1 MMQKIGLKNMKVL
14 HILELL
20 APTRTQEQI
29 KGDYSDKI
37 KGIADEREKV
47 KQQIEGGEVPAIENE

>member
-14 HILELL
+14 HILEVL
-20 APTRTQEQI
+20 APSRTQEQI

-37 KGIADEREKV
+37 KGIADEREKI
-47 KQQIEGGEVPAIENE
+47 K